1 MYTCI
6 SIINDLSK
14 KKKIKY
20 FKKIYN
26 IINSSD
32 NNEYTLICYKN
43 WLVKHQLTDINIII

>member
-1 MYTCI
+1 MDTGI
-6 SIINDLSK
+6 SIINDISK

-20 FKKIYN
+20 FKKIYT

-43 WLVKHQLTDINIII
+43 WLVKHQLTDVNIII